1 MLKPLFVLVFVWML
15 LAPMV
20 RGADDVRDAQ
30 VAAATGNAIEALRA
44 DVTDEPLGPKVTV
57 QDLLKK
63 TDSSAELMK
72 TLRRAQRVGGAR
84 WIDDQTCQVRLELSG
99 DRVADALVQIA
110 QEHADTSPI
119 PADAIR
125 QKLKSWDDRTFVAT
139 GTSAASDLIGGL
151 KPMAGNEAWAGVSN
165 EARKAA
171 ILSAKQTA
179 AQHALDGV
187 KPIKL
192 TKTKTVADALAN
204 AEVNAALM
212 AWAQSRPATSVQFR
226 DDLAVEVT
234 LVVPPGE
241 MFDVFRTT
249 LHDKKNVAQ
258 PASDEEWARVRKEFV
273 DRPTNVTGRGRAVSE
288 AASKPQLLSILPDE
302 APKWVTQP
310 LTAEATADRGNGG
323 KLRTARS
330 AEDKAVAE
338 LRKKIDDLA
347 LSSSQT
353 IGQAAKANKPLDTA
367 VDQALLQHAKP
378 YKVDYRSDGSVSVKV
393 MLDARDLWNA
403 MQNGE

>member
-1 MLKPLFVLVFVWML
+1 MLKSLYGLILAGIL
-15 LAPMV
+15 LAPVV
-20 RGADDVRDAQ
+20 RAADDVKDAQ
-30 VAAATGNAIEALRA
+30 VAAATSNAIEALRA

-99 DRVADALVQIA
+99 DRVADALVTIA
-110 QEHADTSPI
+110 EKHADTSPI

-139 GTSAASDLIGGL
+139 GTSAASDLIAGL
-151 KPMAGNEAWAGVSN
+151 KPMAGNEAWEGVSN

-179 AQHALDGV
+179 AQHAIDGV
-187 KPIKL
+187 KEIKL
-192 TKTKTVADALAN
+192 TKSKTVADALAN
-204 AEVNAALM
+204 SEVNDAMM

-249 LHDKKNVAQ
+249 LHDKKNVPQ

-288 AASKPQLLSILPDE
+288 AASKPQLLSVLPDE
-302 APKWVTQP
+302 APKWVSQP
-310 LTAEATADRGNGG
+310 LTAEATAEHANGG
-323 KLRTARS
+323 KLRTARA
-330 AEDKAVAE
+330 AEEKAKEE
-338 LRKKIDDLA
+338 LRKKIDA
-347 LSSSQT
+347 LYLTASQT
-353 IGQAAKANKPLDTA
+353 IGDAAKQNKPLDSA
-367 VDQALLQHAKP
+367 LDQALERAKP
-378 YKVDYRSDGSVSVKV
+378 YKVDYRSDGSVNVKV
-393 MLDARDLWNA
+393 ILDGRDLWNA
-403 MQNGE
+403 MQNGD

>member
-1 MLKPLFVLVFVWML
+1 MPKPTFVAILVLML
-15 LAPMV
+15 LTSLV
-20 RGADDVRDAQ
+20 RGAEDVRDAQ
-30 VAAATGNAIEALRA
+30 VAAATANAIEALRA
-44 DVTDEPLGPKVTV
+44 DVVDEPLSPKVTV
-57 QDLLKK
+57 RDLLKK
-63 TDSSAELMK
+63 TDASNELMK

-84 WIDDQTCQVRLELSG
+84 WIDDQTCQVRLELTG

-110 QEHADTSPI
+110 QTHADTSPI

-125 QKLKSWDDRTFVAT
+125 QKLKSWNSRTFVAT
-139 GTSAASDLIGGL
+139 GTSAASEIIGGL
-151 KPMAGNEAWAGVSN
+151 KPQAGNEAWANVSN

-179 AQHALDGV
+179 AQHAIDGV

-204 AEVNAALM
+204 KEVTDAMM
-212 AWAQSRPATSVQFR
+212 AWVQSRPATSVQFR

-241 MFDVFRTT
+241 MFDVFRTSM
-249 LHDKKNVAQ
+249 HDKKDVAQ

-273 DRPTNVTGRGRAVSE
+273 DRATNVTGRGRAVLE
-288 AASKPQLLSILPDE
+288 APTQPQLLSILPDE
-302 APKWVTQP
+302 APKWVNQP
-310 LTAEATADRGNGG
+310 LTAEATAEHGNRG
-323 KLRTARS
+323 KLLTARA
-330 AEDKAVAE
+330 AEDKAKGE

-353 IGQAAKANKPLDTA
+353 IGQASKQSKALGEA
-367 VDQALLQHAKP
+367 VDQALQHAKP
-378 YKVDYRSDGSVSVKV
+378 YKVDYRGDGSVSVKV
-393 MLDARDLWNA
+393 MLDARDLWNSLEA
-403 MQNGE
+403 GE